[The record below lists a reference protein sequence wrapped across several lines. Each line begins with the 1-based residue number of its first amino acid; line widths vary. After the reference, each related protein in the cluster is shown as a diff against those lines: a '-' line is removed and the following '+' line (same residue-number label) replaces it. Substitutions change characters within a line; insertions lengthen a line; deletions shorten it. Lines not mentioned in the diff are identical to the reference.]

1 MELSVLTELINS
13 VGFPITMA
21 GVFAWYI
28 NKRDNQRI
36 EIEKETKAQEIEERR
51 KLIIK

>member
-1 MELSVLTELINS
+1 MELSVLTESINS
-13 VGFPITMA
+13 VGFPITIA

-36 EIEKETKAQEIEERR
+36 EI
-51 KLIIK
+51 

>member
-1 MELSVLTELINS
+1 MELSVLIELINL

-28 NKRDNQRI
+28 NKRDNQRLI
-36 EIEKETKAQEIEERR
+36 NTKFLFKNINF
-51 KLIIK
+51 I